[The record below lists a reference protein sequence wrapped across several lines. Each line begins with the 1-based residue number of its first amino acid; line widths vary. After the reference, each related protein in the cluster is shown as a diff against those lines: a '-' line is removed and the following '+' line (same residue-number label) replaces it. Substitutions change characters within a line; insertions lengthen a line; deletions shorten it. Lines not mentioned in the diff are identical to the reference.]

1 MYKDIQWFSYLMTNE
16 IKIYSLFLKNILYRE
31 LIQLTYSEKTKK
43 KPVNIKNDIN
53 WLVFRLRRD
62 GSYVLIEQRFIF
74 I

>member
-1 MYKDIQWFSYLMTNE
+1 MINE

-31 LIQLTYSEKTKK
+31 LIQLTYSERQKK

-53 WLVFRLRRD
+53 WLVFRLRRND
-62 GSYVLIEQRFIF
+62 SYVLIKQRFIF